1 MKLLQE
7 DLFCSV
13 FLFNNPDTKKP
24 EIFIR
29 FSNFESEQQAMEFV
43 KNFKQLPEYQD
54 YVDLKET
61 EELQTI
67 H

>member
-1 MKLLQE
+1 
-7 DLFCSV
+7 V

-29 FSNFESEQQAMEFV
+29 FTNFESEQQAMEFV

-61 EELQTI
+61 EELPTI